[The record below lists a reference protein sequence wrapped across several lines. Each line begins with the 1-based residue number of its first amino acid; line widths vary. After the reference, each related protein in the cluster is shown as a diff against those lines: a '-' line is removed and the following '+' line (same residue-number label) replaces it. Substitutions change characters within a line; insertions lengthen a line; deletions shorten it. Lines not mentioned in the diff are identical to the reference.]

1 MLVKQVW
8 AVTTLL
14 TPSSYS
20 AVATWA
26 RPAALTA
33 AAAPTAKT
41 HTCAYVNAG
50 GVAAGLPS
58 PASRDAGRAG

>member
-14 TPSSYS
+14 TPPSYS

-26 RPAALTA
+26 RPAVLTA
-33 AAAPTAKT
+33 AAASTAKT

-50 GVAAGLPS
+50 GVAAN
-58 PASRDAGRAG
+58 R